1 MGGASG
7 SPTVTRES
15 PEAPRGRQ
23 TMHEKLEERTGHR
36 TRAKRCGLALLWS
49 AGVLLL
55 AFGTAVMFVA
65 VWLIESG
72 GG

>member
-1 MGGASG
+1 
-7 SPTVTRES
+7 
-15 PEAPRGRQ
+15 
-23 TMHEKLEERTGHR
+23 MHEKLEERIGRR

-55 AFGTAVMFVA
+55 ALATAVMFVA

-72 GG
+72 GE